1 MSLFRLLLLSLFCAT
16 AAFAAKPNVIVIYV
30 DDMGYG
36 DASCLNPQ
44 AKFQTPNIDR
54 LAVEGMTFTDGHSPD
69 TVCTPSRYGLLTGR
83 YSWRTTMKR
92 GVMVAEGACLIPD
105 GRMTLASFLRDKG
118 YATAMVGK
126 WHLGMDFPGTK
137 GDRDW
142 SKPTVDMPLDKGFD
156 YFWGIPASMNYG
168 VLAWFEGRM
177 AKVPPTLFTRK
188 KSNQIAIDDY
198 RIKPPYQAKPVKSND
213 LEVAPDFVDIDC
225 LDRFTEQA
233 IKWLDMQAAAARNGK
248 PFMLYLSH
256 TSPHKPVIPLK
267 RFRGQGDAG
276 AYGEFM
282 IETDWHVG
290 RVLDWLDENKLA
302 DNTIVVF
309 TSDNGPENTWRRRNE
324 KFGHQSNG
332 IYREGKRSIY
342 EGGHRVPFL
351 VRWPAKVKAGS
362 RWEQPVCQTDLLA
375 TFAEMLGKNLPDNAG
390 EDSVS
395 FYPALTGENAPQRL
409 AMIHH
414 SMQGRYA
421 IREGQWKLIMEGGR
435 RAAKRELYDL
445 SADPG
450 EKNDLIAKHPKVA
463 KRLAKRITEIIQ
475 NGRTTPGQPQP
486 NDTPPWK
493 DLVWMVD

>member
-1 MSLFRLLLLSLFCAT
+1 
-16 AAFAAKPNVIVIYV
+16 
-30 DDMGYG
+30 
-36 DASCLNPQ
+36 
-44 AKFQTPNIDR
+44 
-54 LAVEGMTFTDGHSPD
+54 
-69 TVCTPSRYGLLTGR
+69 
-83 YSWRTTMKR
+83 
-92 GVMVAEGACLIPD
+92 
-105 GRMTLASFLRDKG
+105 
-118 YATAMVGK
+118 
-126 WHLGMDFPGTK
+126 
-137 GDRDW
+137 
-142 SKPTVDMPLDKGFD
+142 
-156 YFWGIPASMNYG
+156 
-168 VLAWFEGRM
+168 
-177 AKVPPTLFTRK
+177 
-188 KSNQIAIDDY
+188 
-198 RIKPPYQAKPVKSND
+198 
-213 LEVAPDFVDIDC
+213 
-225 LDRFTEQA
+225 
-233 IKWLDMQAAAARNGK
+233 
-248 PFMLYLSH
+248 MLYLSH
-256 TSPHKPVIPLK
+256 TSPHKPVIPHK

-309 TSDNGPENTWRRRNE
+309 TSDNGPENTWRKRNE

-375 TFAEMLGKNLPDNAG
+375 TFAEMLSKNLPDNAG

-395 FYPALTGENAPQRL
+395 FYRALTGENAPQRL

-414 SMQGRYA
+414 GMQGRYA